1 MIDVQQLTVGFGQ
14 QPVLR
19 GIDLHIGAGER
30 VLLAGASGSGKSTLL
45 RCIAGIV
52 PHAVAADMT
61 GRITVASRDTASTSL
76 GDLAQTVGLVFQ
88 NPGVQ
93 LFNLTVGEEVAFG
106 PLNLG
111 LTSRE
116 VRTRSE
122 WALSVSGLTGR
133 EGEEVR
139 TLSGG
144 EQQRLAIAA
153 VLAMRPAV
161 LALDEPLASLDVE
174 SSRRLIGVLEEL
186 SRTAGTTVIVAEHRL
201 REGAELASRTVLLD
215 DGRVVA
221 DGQTAILMN
230 QWSLLRELGL
240 RRPTSASQSSWEQL
254 VGPAAAPGG
263 APIVELRGVEA
274 WYGRRCVL
282 AGLDLVIHEGEF
294 VALVGDNG
302 SGKTTVARLLAGML
316 PPKAG
321 VVRWAHGKPVPGRD
335 VGILLQ
341 DSRWQLFCDTVASE
355 IAFGPSNFG
364 INAGP
369 LVSRLLKAADLE
381 QAGDRPLYTLSAGQ
395 QQRAALAAVLAIEPR
410 LLILDEPTIGQ
421 DWRHLDRLMTVV
433 SDLNRR
439 GCAVLLISHD
449 FKLIHRHASRIVM
462 LRGGRVAADGVPAT
476 GQAEKAQDIHAI

>member
-1 MIDVQQLTVGFGQ
+1 
-14 QPVLR
+14 VLQ
-19 GIDLHIGAGER
+19 GIDLRIGAGER
-30 VLLAGASGSGKSTLL
+30 VLLAGASGSGKTTLL

-52 PHAVAADMT
+52 PQALAADIT
-61 GRITVASRDTASTSL
+61 GRVTVAGRDTASTTL

-93 LFNLTVGEEVAFG
+93 LFNMTVAEEVAFG

-111 LTSRE
+111 LASRE
-116 VRTRSE
+116 VSARSE
-122 WALSVSGLTGR
+122 WALSVAGLTGR
-133 EGEEVR
+133 EAEEVR

-174 SSRRLIGVLEEL
+174 SSRRLINVLEAL
-186 SRTAGTTVIVAEHRL
+186 SRTAGTTVVVAEHRL
-201 REGAELASRTVLLD
+201 REGAELASRAVLLD
-215 DGRVVA
+215 EGRVVA
-221 DGQTAILMN
+221 DGQAATVMN
-230 QWSLLRELGL
+230 QSSLLRELGL
-240 RRPTSASQSSWEQL
+240 RRPTTASQSSWEQL
-254 VGPAAAPGG
+254 IDPAPAPVG
-263 APIVELRGVEA
+263 APMVELRGVEA

-282 AGLDLVIHEGEF
+282 AELDLVIHVGEF

-341 DSRWQLFCDTVASE
+341 ESRWQLFCDTVASE

-364 INAGP
+364 FNSGL
-369 LVSRLLKAADLE
+369 LVSRLLRAADLE
-381 QAGDRPLYTLSAGQ
+381 QAGERPLHTLSAGQ
-395 QQRAALAAVLAIEPR
+395 QKRAALAAVLALEPR

-421 DWRHLDRLMTVV
+421 DWRHLERLMTVV
-433 SDLNRR
+433 AEMNRR

-462 LRGGRVAADGVPAT
+462 LRGGRVAADGAPA
-476 GQAEKAQDIHAI
+476 GRQAEQAQDIHAI